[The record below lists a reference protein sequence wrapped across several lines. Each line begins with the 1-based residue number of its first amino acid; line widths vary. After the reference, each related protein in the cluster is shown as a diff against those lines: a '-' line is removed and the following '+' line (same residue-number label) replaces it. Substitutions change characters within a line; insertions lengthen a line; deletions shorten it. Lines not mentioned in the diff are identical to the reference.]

1 MLNVGRQVRESG
13 GFTPR
18 RSLSE
23 SEIVIVQRDNFA
35 LLGRVFACINRI
47 KSPPRILCTNTFNF
61 KPLHY
66 QTTRNCSSMSVLNI
80 EFRFAM
86 NVIIFL

>member
-13 GFTPR
+13 GFIPG

-35 LLGRVFACINRI
+35 LLGCGIRVHQPDKVHPHGYYARI
-47 KSPPRILCTNTFNF
+47 HLILSHYTI
-61 KPLHY
+61 KPLV
-66 QTTRNCSSMSVLNI
+66 TALR
-80 EFRFAM
+80 
-86 NVIIFL
+86 